1 MTERQGMMQA
11 PVPPIDFVVA
21 ENKLRYMISEENA
34 RKNNL
39 VLSRNLQDM
48 AMTD

>member
-1 MTERQGMMQA
+1 LNFGST
-11 PVPPIDFVVA
+11 IDFVITD
-21 ENKLRYMISEENA
+21 NKLCYMVSEENA